1 MQTMFGGILTILE
14 KLKVDKVII
23 SKQGEDSENYE
34 EFKRIVNNKKIE
46 VIVVKKR
53 R

>member
-1 MQTMFGGILTILE
+1 MFGGILTILE
-14 KLKVDKVII
+14 KLKVGKVII
-23 SKQGEDSENYE
+23 SKQGEESENYK
-34 EFKRIVNNKKIE
+34 EFKRIVRERKIK